1 MDEWYYQRGETTF
14 GPISSVVLH
23 GLHKRGRLQD
33 DTRVRK
39 AGEAEW
45 IALGGV
51 MAGMPALPDAPSTE
65 AAVPY
70 TNAQPFDETQPA
82 AAAVYAPPQADLNVQ
97 PEPSLHPALWFGMF
111 LCSAALLFEIFSW
124 SLVLMRLPE
133 ALDAAN
139 EQKWLPKSLQFF
151 SVAVGY
157 QSALFSTLFSA
168 IAVAVWQGCA
178 FASLKRVYG
187 GDMIRRSNA
196 SGLWWFVPIA
206 SLFMPLLCLRDLRHY
221 SRKRRDVINV
231 HVPFGPLL
239 IVMETLILIHVPLN
253 LIATKDSSPVD
264 ASGHLTPLELVS
276 IWALIVMAVT
286 MLTIVIRNFL
296 QQRNLCAHWRDD
308 AYWQNPGGQ

>member
-1 MDEWYYQRGETTF
+1 MNEWYYLRGETTF
-14 GPISSVVLH
+14 GPISDAMLH

-45 IALGGV
+45 TALGGV
-51 MAGMPALPDAPSTE
+51 IAGMPALPDAPSE
-65 AAVPY
+65 APAPF
-70 TNAQPFDETQPA
+70 TNAQPFDDSQPA
-82 AAAVYAPPQADLNVQ
+82 ASAVYAPPQASLDVQ
-97 PEPSLHPALWFGMF
+97 PDPSLHPALWFGMF
-111 LCSAALLFEIFSW
+111 LASAALLFEILSW
-124 SLVLMRLPE
+124 SMVLAGLPD
-133 ALDAAN
+133 ALNAAN
-139 EQKWLPKSLQFF
+139 EQKWLPRSLSFF
-151 SVAVGY
+151 SGAVGY
-157 QSALFSTLFSA
+157 QTALFATLFSA

-206 SLFMPLLCLRDLRHY
+206 SLFMPLFCLRDLRHY

-239 IVMETLILIHVPLN
+239 IIMETLILIHVPLN
-253 LIATKDSSPVD
+253 LIGAKEPSPTDS
-264 ASGHLTPLELVS
+264 SGHLTPLELVS
-276 IWALIVMAVT
+276 EWAIIILAVT

-308 AYWQNPGGQ
+308 AYWQDKAGQ